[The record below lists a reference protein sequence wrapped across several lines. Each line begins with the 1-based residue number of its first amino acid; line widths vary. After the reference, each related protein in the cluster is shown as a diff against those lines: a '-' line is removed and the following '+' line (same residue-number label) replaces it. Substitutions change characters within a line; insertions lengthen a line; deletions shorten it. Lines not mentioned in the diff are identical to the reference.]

1 MKSLRIGLRN
11 RRRVRLFGTS
21 AITLLAIQLCP
32 IQSLQSLG
40 AQETPRSSYSQ
51 RGVYTPP
58 TLTNDRG
65 SAEPRD
71 AVEVRQPRSAKKLVV
86 PRPPAELETENGTQE
101 IDIETPAVVQ
111 VAHRTILVPQDAQ
124 DAAGESPDAGGAGD
138 SQSVAPRVVK
148 PKPPVPEPV
157 PAGDVVY
164 ESVPAPYQDFGTVS
178 SHCDSGAGCCDSGC
192 DSLGCDSLGSYLNGP
207 TCGIESCS
215 GCDGC
220 AGGRACIPF
229 PSLFDRQW
237 FGSAEWLMWYREGQS
252 FPTLAQTAAGA
263 SLFGGN
269 IGEEGESGGRFTVGR
284 WLDRRQTQSFDVR
297 FWGVGEETHSFN
309 ATPANNPSVV
319 RPFNGA
325 GSPLVIINNTTAPT
339 EFLRIGFDS
348 EIYGAD
354 VSLKQ
359 LWVRGLGGRVDFI
372 YGYQYFRLAESLGIQ
387 TRAVTDFPAS
397 SQEISELFAATNN
410 FHGGHFGL
418 QTNYREGRWIFD
430 GRFKL
435 GLGSIN
441 REGLIQG
448 VTVNQIGANPPA
460 TLTEGLLATNSN
472 IGTESNS
479 TFAFAPEVNLTLG
492 YRLNRNMDFTVGYT
506 YFGMTDALQ
515 AWQMIDTT
523 VDAANGRPARN
534 FRYNDYWVQGLSLGV
549 AFNY

>member
-1 MKSLRIGLRN
+1 MQFCSTQSSQ
-11 RRRVRLFGTS
+11 LFGADEVPLS
-21 AITLLAIQLCP
+21 
-32 IQSLQSLG
+32 
-40 AQETPRSSYSQ
+40 RYSQ

-58 TLTNDRG
+58 TLPGDKAST
-65 SAEPRD
+65 APRTT
-71 AVEVRQPRSAKKLVV
+71 AKALQPRSAKKLVV
-86 PRPPAELETENGTQE
+86 PQPPAELDNGTNEQE
-101 IDIETPAVVQ
+101 FDAESPAVVQ
-111 VAHRTILVPQDAQ
+111 VAHRTIFVPQDAPS
-124 DAAGESPDAGGAGD
+124 DSPVAEGNSEAP
-138 SQSVAPRVVK
+138 SSAPRVVK
-148 PKPPVPEPV
+148 PKQPVPEPV
-157 PAGDVVY
+157 PTGEVIY
-164 ESVPAPYQDFGTVS
+164 ESVPSPEANFGTGS
-178 SHCDSGAGCCDSGC
+178 SHCDAGVGCCDSGC
-192 DSLGCDSLGSYLNGP
+192 DSLGCDSIGSYLSGP
-207 TCGIESCS
+207 SCGIEDCV

-220 AGGRACIPF
+220 GGGRTCIPF
-229 PSLFDRQW
+229 PCLFDRQW

-252 FPTLAQTAAGA
+252 FPTLAATAAGA

-269 IGEEGESGGRFTVGR
+269 IGEDGESGGRFTVGR

-297 FWGVGEETHSFN
+297 FWGVAEETHSFSAN
-309 ATPANNPSVV
+309 PTNNPSVV

-325 GSPLVIINNTTAPT
+325 GTPLVIINNTNSPT

-354 VSLKQ
+354 LSLKQ
-359 LWVRGLGGRVDFI
+359 LWLRGLGGRVDFI

-387 TRAVTDFPAS
+387 SRAETDFPNPS
-397 SQEISELFAATNN
+397 SQEISESFIATNN

-418 QTNYREGRWIFD
+418 QTNYREGRWMFD

-441 REGLIQG
+441 REGSIQG
-448 VTVNQIGANPPA
+448 MTVNQIGANPPA

-472 IGTESNS
+472 IGTDSNS

-534 FRYNDYWVQGLSLGV
+534 FRYSDYWVQGLSLGV